1 MAEASSGH
9 RDGLEMRKAAQA
21 DGFKTGAKHMKKVY
35 IAHPLRGGSEEMTTM
50 QKMKR
55 KNFFRRFWERLTG
68 RNKGYVV
75 LRMPLRSEIR
85 FGHEA
90 FLSRCSDGD
99 MATRFGRPDI
109 YVADL
114 ERVKNA

>member
-1 MAEASSGH
+1 MA
-9 RDGLEMRKAAQA
+9 
-21 DGFKTGAKHMKKVY
+21 
-35 IAHPLRGGSEEMTTM
+35 TM

-68 RNKGYVV
+68 RSGYVV
-75 LRMPLRSEIR
+75 LRMPLRSEMR

-90 FLSRCSDGD
+90 FVSRCSDGD
-99 MATRFGRPDI
+99 MAVRFGRPDI

-114 ERVKNA
+114 ERMKNA